1 MAGGAKSSRSRFGQA
16 SQIVESSDQPG
27 TFITARTYSVI
38 LDLDTHS
45 EGYPSFIDLLFLLL
59 LLLAVSNLLVLSHTS
74 KNWCKRILS
83 RLDTPR

>member
-1 MAGGAKSSRSRFGQA
+1 M
-16 SQIVESSDQPG
+16 ESSDQPG

-59 LLLAVSNLLVLSHTS
+59 LLLAVSNLSGTLTHLKELVQAHPQSIGYSEIGAVL
-74 KNWCKRILS
+74 
-83 RLDTPR
+83 